1 MEERNENVHISE
13 DISKEIEDAPE
24 HVVTPTK
31 ILSTSEEKN
40 KRNMI
45 SNEGK
50 RKRGRP
56 SDKDKE
62 GLPKSNPKHKF
73 SQKLH

>member
-1 MEERNENVHISE
+1 MEERNVNVHISE

-24 HVVTPTK
+24 HVTPTK
-31 ILSTSEEKN
+31 ILATSEEEN

-50 RKRGRP
+50 RKMGRP
-56 SDKDKE
+56 SIKDKE
-62 GLPKSNPKHKF
+62 GLPKS
-73 SQKLH
+73 